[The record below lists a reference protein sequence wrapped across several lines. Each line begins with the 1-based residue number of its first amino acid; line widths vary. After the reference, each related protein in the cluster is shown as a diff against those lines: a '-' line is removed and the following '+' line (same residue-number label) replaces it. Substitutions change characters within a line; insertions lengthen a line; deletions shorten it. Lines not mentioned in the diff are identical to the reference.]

1 LSTLI
6 KPHSK
11 KIRDKNCLSGKNNWS
26 INTNFPGI
34 IPKNRGG
41 IRVSVI
47 RSFFWGMGAVVLAY
61 VISPQLKKVAKPV
74 LKKGMEEASALAE
87 KGKEAMDE
95 IKTQKGCSKKTQSKV
110 KPGSLEYESIG
121 DTTLEQISLERD
133 LAVNEIRELRRV
145 IDDMQ
150 REINLLKD
158 MV

>member
-1 LSTLI
+1 M
-6 KPHSK
+6 
-11 KIRDKNCLSGKNNWS
+11 
-26 INTNFPGI
+26 
-34 IPKNRGG
+34 
-41 IRVSVI
+41 SVI